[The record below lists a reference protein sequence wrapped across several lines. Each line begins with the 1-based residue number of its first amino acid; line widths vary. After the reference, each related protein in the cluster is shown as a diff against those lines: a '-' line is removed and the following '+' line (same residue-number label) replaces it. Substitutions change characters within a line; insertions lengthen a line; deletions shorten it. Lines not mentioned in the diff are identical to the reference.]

1 MKIGL
6 IADLHCSSLEC
17 NIPERHTTQ
26 APERL
31 KAFLAET
38 EECDFLLNLG
48 DLINGC
54 GDIQLDRDALKSVTD
69 AFDAQPLTVYHAIGN
84 HDLAIP
90 KAEFC
95 KALDIPSG
103 DYSFLRDGV
112 RFIIL
117 EANFCE
123 DGITNPESWTVSYL
137 GKRRID
143 WLEATLARDDFK
155 WAVVIT
161 HQCLDELS
169 PNGEKDENSLNHVID
184 DFSSARR
191 VIRECGKV
199 PLVISAHFHQ
209 GKMRAID
216 GTVYFT
222 QPAACIG
229 ERVNFGILEIDP
241 ETGRLGVEQHGIKV
255 TPTLIQGEANEA

>member
-6 IADLHCSSLEC
+6 LADLHCSPLESS
-17 NIPERHTTQ
+17 ISERRTTE
-26 APERL
+26 APSRL
-31 KAFLAET
+31 ATFIEAT
-38 EECDFLLNLG
+38 AHCDFLLNLG

-54 GDIQLDRDALKSVTD
+54 GEPETDRTALKLAVDILDS
-69 AFDAQPLTVYHAIGN
+69 QPLTVYHAIGN
-84 HDLAIP
+84 HDLAIN

-95 KALDIPSG
+95 KALGIPSG

-117 EANFCE
+117 ESNFNS
-123 DGITNPESWTVSYL
+123 DGCTNSPDWTISYL
-137 GKRRID
+137 GEKRIE
-143 WLEATLARDDFK
+143 WLRETLTRDDFK

-169 PNGEKDENSLNHVID
+169 PEGIADENSLNHAVN
-184 DFSSARR
+184 DFSQARR
-191 VIRECGKV
+191 VIEESGKV
-199 PLVISAHFHQ
+199 PLVLNAHFHN
-209 GKMRAID
+209 GKMRPIN
-216 GTVYFT
+216 GVMYFT

-229 ERVNFGILEIDP
+229 ENVNFSILELDP

-255 TPTLIQGEANEA
+255 KPTLAQGETI